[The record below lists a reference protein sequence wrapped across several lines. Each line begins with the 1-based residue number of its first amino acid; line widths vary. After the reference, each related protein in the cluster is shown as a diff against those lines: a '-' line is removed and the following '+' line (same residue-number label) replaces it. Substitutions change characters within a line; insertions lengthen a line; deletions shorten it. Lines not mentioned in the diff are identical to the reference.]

1 MRHIFSAVRRTAAI
15 PLPQPPPRSRLARW
29 IQRYGLA
36 EVAGL
41 CGALLG
47 AALLRTLTGSDV
59 AAAYGGSLGENVG
72 FYGVIVGREVW
83 QDRRAARDAGE
94 RYRLPHAIRTSAKLM
109 IEFGVAELLDSTV
122 VRPLAMGLG
131 MHYLGRELGVLAGK
145 AAADVLFYIPVIT
158 AYEWRR
164 RLGEAREP

>member
-1 MRHIFSAVRRTAAI
+1 MRRARLRFRFQSPDAAGFT
-15 PLPQPPPRSRLARW
+15 LAE
-29 IQRYGLA
+29 RYGLA
-36 EVAGL
+36 EVAGV

-47 AALLRTLTGSDV
+47 ATLLRAMTGSDI

-83 QDRRAARDAGE
+83 QDRRAAHHAGE
-94 RYRLPHAIRTSAKLM
+94 RYRLPHAIRTSAKLL
-109 IEFGVAELLDSTV
+109 IEFGLAEVLDSAL

-131 MHYLGRELGVLAGK
+131 IRYLGREWGVLAGK
-145 AAADVLFYIPVIT
+145 VAADVLFYIPVIT

-164 RLGEAREP
+164 RLAREP

>member
-1 MRHIFSAVRRTAAI
+1 VRRTATV
-15 PLPQPPPRSRLARW
+15 PLPDAPERGRLARW
-29 IQRYGLA
+29 LHRYGPA

-47 AALLRTLTGSDV
+47 AALLRALTGSDL

-83 QDRRAARDAGE
+83 HDARAARHSGE
-94 RYRLPHAIRTSAKLM
+94 RYSLPHAIRTSAKLL
-109 IEFGVAELLDSTV
+109 IEFGAAELLDSTI
-122 VRPLAMGLG
+122 VRPFAMGVG
-131 MHYLGRELGVLAGK
+131 MHYLGRGWGVVVGK
-145 AAADVLFYIPVIT
+145 VAADVLFYIPVIT

-164 RLGEAREP
+164 RLARRA